1 MNWLREHWRALLSA
15 FARVRATPGGFVF
28 NVLVIGLALV
38 LPLTGLTVLD
48 NLRPVARDLAV
59 EPELSIFLSTEVAR
73 ARAQAM
79 EADLRQQAKKL
90 SIPVTLEFIDRDQA
104 LTSMK
109 THSGLHDVVTALG
122 SNPLP
127 DAYVVRVV
135 GGADAVSPTRITQLA
150 DALSRI
156 DGVESVQ
163 LDSVWVKRLAA
174 LVDLACLWLLA
185 STLCGVVLA
194 VVFNTIRL
202 QAYTQ
207 LEEISVMRL
216 LGATDAYVSRP
227 FYYLG
232 ALLGLSAGVVALL
245 LVAAGLAATNQSV
258 AVLAKLYGSQFSL
271 SPLDVKSCALLLL
284 VSVTLGAIGAGLSVR
299 RALRAGD

>member
-1 MNWLREHWRALLSA
+1 
-15 FARVRATPGGFVF
+15 TPGGFFF
-28 NVLVIGLALV
+28 NVVVIALALV

-59 EPELSIFLSTEVAR
+59 QPELSLFLSTELAR

-79 EADLRQQAKKL
+79 ETDIRQQAKKL
-90 SIPVTLEFIDRDQA
+90 SIPVALEFIDRDRA
-104 LTSMK
+104 LASMK
-109 THSGLHDVVTALG
+109 AHSGLHDVVTALG

-127 DAYVVRVV
+127 DAYLVRVV

-150 DALSRI
+150 DALRRI
-156 DGVESVQ
+156 EGVESVQ

-174 LVDLACLWLLA
+174 LVDLASITLWLLA

-207 LEEISVMRL
+207 LEEISVMRM

-245 LVAAGLAATNQSV
+245 LVAAGLAAINQSV
-258 AVLAKLYGSQFSL
+258 AELAKLYGSQFSL
-271 SPLDVKSCALLLL
+271 SPLDARSCALLLL
-284 VSVTLGAIGAGLSVR
+284 VSVALGVIGAGLSVR